1 MSRPN
6 FLGVMGNFLAPHP
19 FSSGSVHHCAQW
31 LIQNVF
37 QAVFNTMS
45 SQSTQLSTADI
56 SEAIKMAWEDRTSFE
71 TIEEKLG
78 INESTVIKLM
88 RTELTPSSFKMWRER
103 MRGRKTKHR
112 KLRSSQMKYADKSV
126 ADHRR
131 ANC

>member
-1 MSRPN
+1 MSAITA
-6 FLGVMGNFLAPHP
+6 L
-19 FSSGSVHHCAQW
+19 
-31 LIQNVF
+31 
-37 QAVFNTMS
+37 
-45 SQSTQLSTADI
+45 LSAADI

-78 INESTVIKLM
+78 ISEPELIKLM
-88 RTELTPSSFKMWRER
+88 RSELTPSSFKMWRER

-112 KLRSSQMKYADKSV
+112 KLRSSEMKYDDRII